1 MMKYSVTSLLA
12 GLIFGLGLMV
22 SGMANPEKVLGF
34 LDIAGL
40 WDPSLA
46 FVMGGAIIVGLVAFA
61 AARRRTLSFLGFTM
75 KMPSNNRIEP
85 RLVIGSMMFGIG
97 WGIAGFCPGPA
108 LVALGAGEIKA
119 VVFVASMV
127 AGMMA
132 FEVIERI
139 KRPSLGDTRGYQK
152 N

>member
-1 MMKYSVTSLLA
+1 MVRRSVW
-12 GLIFGLGLMV
+12 GGGG
-22 SGMANPEKVLGF
+22 SGP
-34 LDIAGL
+34 
-40 WDPSLA
+40 
-46 FVMGGAIIVGLVAFA
+46 GAV
-61 AARRRTLSFLGFTM
+61 RPRTRGTL
-75 KMPSNNRIEP
+75 P
-85 RLVIGSMMFGIG
+85 
-97 WGIAGFCPGPA
+97 PA

>member
-1 MMKYSVTSLLA
+1 
-12 GLIFGLGLMV
+12 
-22 SGMANPEKVLGF
+22 
-34 LDIAGL
+34 
-40 WDPSLA
+40 
-46 FVMGGAIIVGLVAFA
+46 
-61 AARRRTLSFLGFTM
+61 M
-75 KMPSNNRIEP
+75 KMPANNRIEP

>member
-1 MMKYSVTSLLA
+1 
-12 GLIFGLGLMV
+12 
-22 SGMANPEKVLGF
+22 
-34 LDIAGL
+34 
-40 WDPSLA
+40 
-46 FVMGGAIIVGLVAFA
+46 
-61 AARRRTLSFLGFTM
+61 
-75 KMPSNNRIEP
+75 
-85 RLVIGSMMFGIG
+85 MMFGIG
-97 WGIAGFCPGPA
+97 WGGIAGFCPGPA

-119 VVFVASMV
+119 AVFVASMV